1 MESLR
6 EVWRVARDRKLD
18 EMAKDKK
25 NKKKSDRI
33 DKLKYMPDFYR
44 EDYIKDMYTMA
55 RLSFRMSG
63 IQHIL
68 AYSQEMGAIAK
79 RDELKSKIKALEKK
93 LGFRMKGGVIPSSKE
108 GNKSPDKEKKT
119 AARAK
124 DKEDKHQGR

>member
-1 MESLR
+1 MDSLR

-25 NKKKSDRI
+25 HKKKSDKI

-55 RLSFRMSG
+55 RLTFRMSA

-68 AYSQEMGAIAK
+68 AHSQEMGAIAK
-79 RDELKSKIKALEKK
+79 GDELK
-93 LGFRMKGGVIPSSKE
+93 
-108 GNKSPDKEKKT
+108 T
-119 AARAK
+119 
-124 DKEDKHQGR
+124 